1 MKKILLVLSVAT
13 ALFAI
18 VSCGEKPE
26 DNTIPAQIN
35 GTFTTLVKGEIVTGE
50 VNKLSVSATADD
62 AELALTFYSD
72 NAMYIPAGKYSVGNA
87 VGNYEGKFKNKSLE
101 ANIKSGEINV
111 GIEGEGDYTISGTL
125 RLDNEAGTIFKL
137 NATGRLAYET
147 PTDYYYTVNKGQ
159 TNVYKI
165 YDLENHPIA
174 QASVI
179 GAEEGTFEVS
189 QNTLASGVEGTW
201 VWVDGYGT
209 EAYLHGKVT
218 VSTSFGKKTFKFEDN
233 HTVMLANCELKSSIT
248 PAYEEPAPFIWGF
261 FTYSVVKSPVV
272 KDMYELTAKL
282 FYRLEG
288 DVMGPEFLSTTVL
301 TSDDDLLMHNLS
313 SGLPSAIVD
322 FATYTGY
329 NEETA
334 AAYESTQGR
343 IAPNGGTFFNYHGV
357 KTTFGLSA
365 ITGKYMV
372 MNCAP
377 DEYGGYGAIAAPID
391 MGYQAPANLLEVLD
405 QSGGIWSCMGELV
418 Q

>member
-1 MKKILLVLSVAT
+1 MKKILLFLSVAT

-50 VNKLSVSATADD
+50 VNKLSVSAIADD

-72 NAMYIPAGKYSVGNA
+72 NAMYIPAGKYTIGNA

-111 GIEGEGDYTISGTL
+111 DIEGEGDYTVTGTL
-125 RLDNEAGTIFKL
+125 RLSNEAGTILKL

-147 PTDYYYTVNKGQ
+147 PTDYYYTVKKGQ

-165 YDLENHPIA
+165 YDLESHIVA

-189 QNTLASGVEGTW
+189 KNTLASGVDGTW

-233 HTVMLANCELKSSIT
+233 HEVLLANCELKSDLT
-248 PAYEEPAPFIWGF
+248 PAYEEPDPFIWGF

-301 TSDDDLLMHNLS
+301 TSDDDLIMHNLG
-313 SGLPSAIVD
+313 SGLPAEIVD
-322 FATYTGY
+322 FSAYNGY
-329 NEETA
+329 DASKYDTT
-334 AAYESTQGR
+334 SGR
-343 IAPNGGTFFNYHGV
+343 IAPSGGTYFNYHGV

-365 ITGKYMV
+365 MTGKYMV
-372 MNCAP
+372 MNCQLDPKTGSYA
-377 DEYGGYGAIAAPID
+377 AIAAPID

-405 QSGGIWSCMGELV
+405 ASGGIWSCMGELV